1 MSALQGLCQLTIT
14 LSAVYSKQWILSHC
28 QSHVKQF
35 RLVRLCAS
43 FAQRTLTVKQQA
55 LSMDARG
62 YKKQVP
68 PWPCF
73 KETEGDDFVYH
84 VTNDCYKNYTIK
96 SVLDRL
102 KNKEF
107 TESCESSVSDQ
118 HMREN
123 RSHRY
128 QATCHP
134 PSTEKTVTIR
144 SACMTDIL

>member
-1 MSALQGLCQLTIT
+1 M
-14 LSAVYSKQWILSHC
+14 
-28 QSHVKQF
+28 
-35 RLVRLCAS
+35 
-43 FAQRTLTVKQQA
+43 
-55 LSMDARG
+55 
-62 YKKQVP
+62 
-68 PWPCF
+68 
-73 KETEGDDFVYH
+73 YH